1 MTRLERQAARLAL
14 PLDAQRPPV
23 NALRVRVAG
32 EEYAAPLAQLLEI
45 LPANLT
51 ALPRTAPHVA
61 GLQVVRGELLGVLR
75 ADVLL
80 TGRVHASSQPGRVL
94 LTSAGAV
101 PCGLLVD
108 DVTDLVWTDD
118 SLRPPLFHTPG
129 VTGLTAGGL
138 AVLDLARLLQALA
151 PPWLTGPL

>member
-1 MTRLERQAARLAL
+1 MTRLERRAARLAA

-23 NALRVRVAG
+23 NALLLRVAG
-32 EEYAAPLAQLLEI
+32 EEYAAPLEQLLEI

-80 TGRVHASSQPGRVL
+80 TGRAHPPPRPGRVL
-94 LTSAGAV
+94 VTAAGAGT
-101 PCGLLVD
+101 CGLLVD
-108 DVTDLVWTDD
+108 DAADLVWVDD
-118 SLRPPLFHTPG
+118 QLQPAPFHSPG
-129 VTGLTAGGL
+129 ESGLTAAGL
-138 AVLDLARLLQALA
+138 AVLDLHRLLHALPA
-151 PPWLTGPL
+151 PWRPAP